1 MNLGLQKFLL
11 TPYTH
16 QGHLR
21 LIKVPTASTS
31 LSQRWSSEAVV
42 EKKNTNVFFVP
53 SLKMIIDIT

>member
-42 EKKNTNVFFVP
+42 EKKKYQCILCP
-53 SLKMIIDIT
+53 IIKNDN